1 MADRHVKRCS
11 TALIIRKIQME
22 ITMRYHL
29 TLVRMHIIKGQQITS
44 VGKDMEKKELWWTV
58 GGNVNEL
65 GGEQRSLRKLK
76 ILSIYNPAIPLLDI

>member
-1 MADRHVKRCS
+1 
-11 TALIIRKIQME
+11 ME

-44 VGKDMEKKELWWTV
+44 VGKDMEKKELWCTV

>member
-1 MADRHVKRCS
+1 
-11 TALIIRKIQME
+11 ME

-44 VGKDMEKKELWWTV
+44 VGKDMEKKGLWCTV